1 MNTEKLSNLHNKKV
15 VFFGIGVAYEK
26 IITDIEKYNI
36 NPVALIDN
44 DPNKQGGSRN
54 GIEITGPQNI
64 NKLSYDF
71 ILLTTP
77 YYNDIERQLRQ
88 SGIPKNKIIGLG
100 TSYSFNSSVI
110 ETVHVRQ
117 KLTNKNFSLIS
128 DNCWGGLVY
137 SWLGIQ
143 FQSPFINL
151 IVENDD
157 YLKLLGNLE
166 YYLTSELI
174 FNTKEAQFPHP
185 VGRLKDVVIHL
196 LHEETPEQA
205 ARKWQRRLER
215 FNWNNVFVKFESD
228 DLECLN
234 KFDALPF
241 DNKIAFTRNMNS
253 SAPSTIFLK
262 EISDEAPNVGRTC
275 FVCRNYIDLVDWFN
289 HGLPPSR

>member
-1 MNTEKLSNLHNKKV
+1 MDARTFTSLKNQKV
-15 VFFGIGVAYEK
+15 VFFGIGSAYQK
-26 IITDIEKYNI
+26 ILADIEDFNI
-36 NPVALIDN
+36 IPLALIDN
-44 DPNKQGGSRN
+44 DPKKYGTEVN
-54 GIEITGPQNI
+54 GIKIISPESLGQ
-64 NKLSYDF
+64 LAYDL
-71 ILLTTP
+71 IVLATP
-77 YYNDIERQLRQ
+77 YYNEMEKQLQRFE
-88 SGIPKNKIIGLG
+88 IPKNKILRLG
-100 TSYSFNSSVI
+100 TSYSFNSSIV
-110 ETVHVRQ
+110 ETLDAQQ

-166 YYLTSELI
+166 YYLTSELT
-174 FNTKEAQFPHP
+174 FNTKKAQFPHP

-215 FNWNNVFVKFESD
+215 FNWNNIFVKFESD

-234 KFDALPF
+234 RFDTLPF
-241 DNKIAFTRNMNS
+241 ENKIAFTRNVNS
-253 SAPSTIFLK
+253 VAPSSICLK
-262 EISDEAPNVGRTC
+262 EISGEAPNVGRTC
-275 FVCRNYIDLVDWFN
+275 FVCRKHVDLVDWFN
-289 HGLPPSR
+289 HGLSSSP